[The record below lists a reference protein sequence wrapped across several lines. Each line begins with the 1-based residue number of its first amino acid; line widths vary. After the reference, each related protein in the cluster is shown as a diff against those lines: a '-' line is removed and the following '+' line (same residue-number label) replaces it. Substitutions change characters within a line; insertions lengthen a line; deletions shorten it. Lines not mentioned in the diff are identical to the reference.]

1 MRRLQRTCQRLT
13 VALIAAVFLG
23 TPLVSAKSRTPQKK
37 SAESV
42 ASPDIAEKQA
52 DLGELRSRIDG
63 LRKELSSSEESKADA
78 GDRREAD
85 RLISLMEREQRA
97 LNDSRG
103 QLEKKLK
110 NLELQ
115 SQELSATLG
124 QQQTQLEKLIY
135 KQYLRGT
142 PDSLQLLLNGNDPNE
157 MARDL
162 HYFSAIA
169 LTRADMMG
177 EINANLAKKK
187 SSRPMPRNAAQSSP
201 QSRRS
206 NKNAMPNCKSNGKNV
221 RNCTPKF
228 PAR

>member
-1 MRRLQRTCQRLT
+1 LPPFSLARRWLARSH
-13 VALIAAVFLG
+13 AL
-23 TPLVSAKSRTPQKK
+23 PKK

-52 DLGELRSRIDG
+52 DLGSLRSRIDG

-78 GDRREAD
+78 GDRLREAD

-97 LNDSRG
+97 LNDSAVNW
-103 QLEKKLK
+103 KKLK
-110 NLELQ
+110 NLEQQ

-177 EINANLAKKK
+177 EINANLAKKNP
-187 SSRPMPRNAAQSSP
+187 SRPMPRNAAQSSP

-221 RNCTPKF
+221 RSCTPKF